1 MSRISIDVTPAEH
14 QRLKA
19 MAALQG
25 QTIKE
30 YVLASTL
37 GSSGNDERQ
46 ALAELETLLDARIK
60 RADAEGWSSRSV
72 EEVFGITLDES
83 QRDSND

>member
-25 QTIKE
+25 QSIKD
-30 YVLASTL
+30 YVLSRTL
-37 GSSGNDERQ
+37 KAPTEDEE
-46 ALAELETLLDARIK
+46 AATNELVALLDARIE
-60 RADAEGWSSRSV
+60 RAKTAGMSKRSV
-72 EEVFGITLDES
+72 DEIFQQAYS
-83 QRDSND
+83 EAKSGV